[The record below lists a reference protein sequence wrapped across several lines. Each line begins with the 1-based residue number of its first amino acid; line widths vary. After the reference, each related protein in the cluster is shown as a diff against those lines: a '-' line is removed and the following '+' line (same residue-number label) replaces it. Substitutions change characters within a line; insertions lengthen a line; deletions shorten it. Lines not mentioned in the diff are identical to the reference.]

1 MTFSKICMF
10 KVDAPRTLCTHA
22 GVKMT
27 MEKRSNKCWRSV
39 SVYLGSQRHVHLISQ
54 EMRYITKRMRDK
66 DEEDVVIND
75 WKFAAMVIDRWSRA
89 DKVKRLKKCIFSPDF
104 VCLASLSTQSSQRS
118 YFSHLRLTLWSPK
131 EVVRKFNPKIIQNLS
146 SGTEIDPD
154 RFPVGLLEVTS
165 LGTGLGTLTK
175 FNQVMLMQLRIVAS
189 SEKTPSKISEST
201 F

>member
-1 MTFSKICMF
+1 MKHTQVGWKNIIKQVKKWRTNLIGIPFGQKYDISKMF

-39 SVYLGSQRHVHLISQ
+39 SIYLGSQWHIHSISQ

-89 DKVKRLKKCIFSPDF
+89 DKV
-104 VCLASLSTQSSQRS
+104 
-118 YFSHLRLTLWSPK
+118 
-131 EVVRKFNPKIIQNLS
+131 
-146 SGTEIDPD
+146 
-154 RFPVGLLEVTS
+154 
-165 LGTGLGTLTK
+165 
-175 FNQVMLMQLRIVAS
+175 
-189 SEKTPSKISEST
+189 
-201 F
+201 

>member
-1 MTFSKICMF
+1 MYFF
-10 KVDAPRTLCTHA
+10 P
-22 GVKMT
+22 
-27 MEKRSNKCWRSV
+27 
-39 SVYLGSQRHVHLISQ
+39 
-54 EMRYITKRMRDK
+54 
-66 DEEDVVIND
+66 
-75 WKFAAMVIDRWSRA
+75 
-89 DKVKRLKKCIFSPDF
+89 PDF

-175 FNQVMLMQLRIVAS
+175 FNQVMLMQLRIVDF
-189 SEKTPSKISEST
+189 SEKPHLRYQKQLFEFQLKIGKPR
-201 F
+201 